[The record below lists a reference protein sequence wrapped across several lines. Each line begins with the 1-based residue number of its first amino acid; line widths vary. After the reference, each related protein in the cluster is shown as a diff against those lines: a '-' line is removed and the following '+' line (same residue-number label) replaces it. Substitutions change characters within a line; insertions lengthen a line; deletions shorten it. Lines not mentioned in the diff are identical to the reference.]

1 MSYDVIE
8 FTCQLQKLI
17 LNESNLESSKISNF
31 INCIYYFKFLQILNL
46 NAEVSKLNFN
56 ILCRHFTS

>member
-17 LNESNLESSKISNF
+17 LNESNLESSKISDFINAFIILNF
-31 INCIYYFKFLQILNL
+31 IKYWI
-46 NAEVSKLNFN
+46 
-56 ILCRHFTS
+56 